1 MKKNSLLKAILIAFG
16 IAVILSWIIPNG
28 VYNGG
33 TFTAGTTNPVGI
45 INLFRFPVMTMQ
57 TFIQYTI
64 VFLSIGLLYGVL
76 NKTGVYGNIVA
87 GIAKKWKGKEK
98 ALLVIVTLV
107 FALIGS
113 LTGVSVYAFLI
124 LPFVAAILMMAGYDK
139 MSAMLATVGAL
150 LVGEAAS
157 IFGFSGAGYIINI
170 FGIKMMDEVITKVV
184 LFLLLTG
191 LYLFFTVRKSA
202 LSKTKKEENIPLLV
216 VDKTSKKSKAPLI
229 VISIVFLLLSLV
241 GMYNWYYGWGVEL
254 FNNLDT
260 KISSI
265 TIGSYPIMAN
275 ILNGVTSLGY
285 WGNYEFAVAIVI
297 VTFVIAWVYNV
308 KLIDFVDGAK
318 DGLKQILPVALY
330 ATICNVVFTVM
341 LADQGNMYA
350 TIMNWLNGIKAT
362 YNVPIA
368 SLISVSGSLF
378 YNDFYYL
385 LYNAANIFTTYEAVY
400 YPIVGV
406 LVTGIFGIM
415 MMILPTSVMLVAGLK
430 YFDVS
435 YTEWLKKIWLYI
447 LEALVIV
454 VIVAIIVTMMI

>member
-150 LVGEAAS
+150 LVGETAS

-241 GMYNWYYGWGVEL
+241 GMYNWYYGWGIEF
-254 FNNLDT
+254 FNNLNT

-265 TIGSYPIMAN
+265 TIGTYPIMAN

-308 KLIDFVDGAK
+308 KLSDFVDGAK

-350 TIMNWLNGIKAT
+350 TIMNWLNGIKST

>member
-229 VISIVFLLLSLV
+229 VISIVFLILSLV
-241 GMYNWYYGWGVEL
+241 GMYNWYYGWGIEF
-254 FNNLDT
+254 FNNLNT
-260 KISSI
+260 KINSI
-265 TIGSYPIMAN
+265 TIGTYPIMAN

-308 KLIDFVDGAK
+308 KLSDFVDGAK

-350 TIMNWLNGIKAT
+350 TIMNWLNGIKST

>member
-191 LYLFFTVRKSA
+191 LYLFFTIRKST

-229 VISIVFLLLSLV
+229 VISIVFLILSLV
-241 GMYNWYYGWGVEL
+241 GMYNWYYGWGIEF
-254 FNNLDT
+254 FNNLNT

-308 KLIDFVDGAK
+308 KLSDFADGAK

-330 ATICNVVFTVM
+330 ATICNVVFTIM

-350 TIMNWLNGIKAT
+350 TIMNWLNGIKST

-406 LVTGIFGIM
+406 LATGIFGIM